1 MGNWDE
7 SLKNKWKPF
16 MVKENWSNVSGFVYQ
31 LSSKNEL
38 FYNNVVLQ
46 YESNVDEETQLDW
59 IVNLER
65 NITISPQI
73 VYNHSTKKNNVIIQG
88 NNRLKHKH
96 NEAYSHNF
104 QKS

>member
-7 SLKNKWKPF
+7 LLKNKWKPF
-16 MVKENWSNVSGFVYQ
+16 IVKENWSNVSGFVYQ

-65 NITISPQI
+65 NITC
-73 VYNHSTKKNNVIIQG
+73 
-88 NNRLKHKH
+88 R
-96 NEAYSHNF
+96 
-104 QKS
+104 